1 MKHRNLNLINKIEK
15 VLITIFLGLFFFNI
29 SMYADDICYDDM
41 QTSGFCM
48 GVGPCAGGIDC
59 QKIYPLRINSSL
71 QNVKI
76 YYYES
81 GLSGSFGSS
90 CGVDPSGTCQ
100 TVHTVDMGPFGFL
113 DQATEFDLGDVNQ
126 STNNPDIWVKNL
138 FGMSCFYGDQLYVT
152 YTKNG
157 VTYKKKLKKC
167 SETENGSNKFREFTP
182 PRVVK
187 NIHGNIKFIGNTV
200 LEYNGTDADDKTNA
214 ELDLTYVDV
223 DNNSSTFDSSKAM
236 LNMPP
241 GSTVVWAGLYT
252 QGYLNGITTV
262 DGVYNELND
271 PNHPLLLT
279 IPSLGTI
286 SVIPEVIDYAVNE
299 VNNNIYGYTYDTF
312 SEIKQLEGKKAS
324 EVNGW
329 ITAANIKCY
338 EGTDES
344 GLGNFGAW
352 TLVVIYKNPNEKFK
366 NITVFD
372 GYKKVAYENG
382 FESVDI
388 NVSGFLTPLYG
399 NINSTL
405 SLFVGEG
412 DKYITGDKLYFNGH
426 GINTTNAFDSSITG
440 VIRDPSIQNNQ
451 GIDIQNH
458 DVSKYMYNGETNA
471 TIRLTS
477 TQDTYFPSVIA
488 FTTDLYVPKVCYYDF
503 NLYDEN
509 GNPITSNSKLY
520 TGDKIK
526 VSFKIKNDENETA
539 KNVQFI
545 YPFDENNLTEYI
557 SNSTEVKNVLE
568 INFTHIDDNSSIGD
582 LGVYVDN
589 NALKIGI
596 LGDNDKNFLPYETNN
611 SYVAGIEFNTT
622 LEHEGNL
629 SFVFYT
635 DYNYS
640 IGDQNF
646 TYNDILPKC
655 SDFENNYNV
664 YHPVV
669 GSFNV
674 VHYQPNIT
682 NDPIDRNNSINAL
695 YTQIVNKEFN
705 VTVVKLKDD
714 NQTVETDFNGII
726 EVDLINNPKN
736 DNEFKNNP
744 TLWKHYVIFNNNI
757 PELNITYNKADKN
770 LTFRIKY
777 LVDNYGKI
785 LEFNNANCINNTN
798 SCIFGMLESRVY
810 PSGVCTPNNHSDPSC
825 ICYDECQGS
834 GSSNLGCVDCVFG
847 SSLVR
852 TVSARDSFAIRPY
865 KFAIT
870 SVNNKK
876 TAGKEF
882 NITIKALDYN
892 GNPALD
898 YNETLY
904 LNENPPSNSPYLDYN
919 DTNASKGCI
928 RGNLIG
934 TNLVFKNG
942 EANVTLDYSEVGD
955 LNVTIKEINGSE
967 FAKVD
972 EKDTSDKNRI
982 IKQNSTVITFIPSH
996 FKIEGIF
1003 KNFNDSNFTYI
1014 SNDLNMSSIL
1024 DLNITAQNDKNS
1036 TTKNYNSVCYAKN
1049 FDLNVSYQ
1057 ISAEINNTIKK
1068 ILIKE
1073 EKETNE
1079 TNISLPNL
1087 IIKNFSKNYFTTD
1100 NNGTARL
1107 ILYINFDK
1115 NYSNTVNEFNFTVN
1129 DINIS
1134 DEDNV
1139 TGTKYLDKNATF
1151 RYGRIDVQNVSG
1163 YGNEVNATFSYEY
1176 WTDDEGWVV
1185 NKEHN
1190 SSVFGDVNETNSYH
1204 QFVNMNVNHNILNGE
1219 ENVTLS
1225 TSHALP
1231 YSTKIHLSVPSWLWY
1246 HPLAKDYKDPKT
1258 TSGWNLDCL
1267 THPCF
1272 NVNFQKQSSGW
1283 GGVGTNEVNYSEQ
1296 NRTVEINASTSKIK
1310 ANKSEVKKLN
1320 W

>member
-1 MKHRNLNLINKIEK
+1 MKKLY
-15 VLITIFLGLFFFNI
+15 IFLILI
-29 SMYADDICYDDM
+29 
-41 QTSGFCM
+41 
-48 GVGPCAGGIDC
+48 
-59 QKIYPLRINSSL
+59 SSL
-71 QNVKI
+71 FATTYNKSYV
-76 YYYES
+76 
-81 GLSGSFGSS
+81 SF
-90 CGVDPSGTCQ
+90 
-100 TVHTVDMGPFGFL
+100 
-113 DQATEFDLGDVNQ
+113 
-126 STNNPDIWVKNL
+126 KNI
-138 FGMSCFYGDQLYVT
+138 V
-152 YTKNG
+152 TKN
-157 VTYKKKLKKC
+157 
-167 SETENGSNKFREFTP
+167 
-182 PRVVK
+182 
-187 NIHGNIKFIGNTV
+187 IAGNIETIGNTV
-200 LEYNGTDADDKTNA
+200 ECVTNLKFAKSLDDINNTTCSNNLSHNDNNYTIKYINVLDDNSSIFNSSTAVLKFPSTYKKIVWAALFWQGHINNYSYQFSFTNKKDKDGYDKYYDKQKYKNGH
-214 ELDLTYVDV
+214 TYVDEYINRRGNPYYRLSN
-223 DNNSSTFDSSKAM
+223 DLPNNDYK
-236 LNMPP
+236 
-241 GSTVVWAGLYT
+241 
-252 QGYLNGITTV
+252 NGIKHTSANEVKLFVNNFSYNIEANEV
-262 DGVYNELND
+262 DYKSNKRYFWDDKKHKWLKKYGVKY
-271 PNHPLLLT
+271 
-279 IPSLGTI
+279 SA
-286 SVIPEVIDYAVNE
+286 YAVLPK
-299 VNNNIYGYTYDTF
+299 NIINKINF
-312 SEIKQLEGKKAS
+312 LSAHNS
-324 EVNGW
+324 EVN
-329 ITAANIKCY
+329 ITIGNVFTTF
-338 EGTDES
+338 GLDER
-344 GLGNFGAW
+344 LGDYGAW
-352 TLVVIYKNPNEKFK
+352 SLIVIYQENPTVTNYRSNMVYYGFK
-366 NITVFD
+366 NIHKGKEYNHINIPIT
-372 GYKKVAYENG
+372 GLILPKYG
-382 FESVDI
+382 
-388 NVSGFLTPLYG
+388 NVS
-399 NINSTL
+399 SRL
-405 SLFVGEG
+405 SVFSGEG
-412 DKYITGDKLYFNGH
+412 DYIYKGNKKYPESIRINDEFLDENLSDYDKYNV
-426 GINTTNAFDSSITG
+426 FDSRLSNDIKRYPKL
-440 VIRDPSIQNNQ
+440 INNN
-451 GIDIQNH
+451 GIDI
-458 DVSKYMYNGETNA
+458 DVFNASKQLTEIRNNEREKKPSRITYDVNITASTYNDA
-471 TIRLTS
+471 VFLSAIAFS
-477 TQDTYFPSVIA
+477 TQ
-488 FTTDLYVPKVCYYDF
+488 LYVPKVCYYDL
-503 NLYDEN
+503 NLYDEK
-509 GNPITSNSKLY
+509 GNKITSSSKLSV
-520 TGDKIK
+520 GEKIK
-526 VSFKIKNDENETA
+526 VQYKIKNDENKTA
-539 KNVQFI
+539 VNVNVL
-545 YPFDENNLTEYI
+545 YPFDNNITKYI
-557 SNSTEVKNVLE
+557 SNSTWIKNVLE
-568 INFTHIDDNSSIGD
+568 DNYEHFDDNTSHGNLSVEVNGTG
-582 LGVYVDN
+582 LY
-589 NALKIGI
+589 IGI
-596 LGDNDKNFLPYETNN
+596 LGDSENEFKPYSVNPK
-611 SYVAGIEFNTT
+611 YVAGIEFN
-622 LEHEGNL
+622 LSLQKEGNL
-629 SFVFYT
+629 SFDFYT
-635 DYNYS
+635 DYNYT
-640 IGDQNF
+640 IGGKP
-646 TYNDILPKC
+646 YSYKGILPNC
-655 SDFENNYNV
+655 NEFSNTYSV
-664 YHPVV
+664 YQPKI
-669 GSFNV
+669 GRFNV

-1204 QFVNMNVNHNILNGE
+1204 QFVTMNVNHNILNGE
-1219 ENVTLS
+1219 ENITLS